1 MKKLITR
8 LVATLALAL
17 VAFTPDIASAGRGL
31 EGWMAA
37 ADGAAATPGAAARVW
52 RGDADIAAGRALRL
66 GLGRMVGPW
75 RRHLDR
81 RLWTPLLVPD
91 LRLLS
96 LPLPLGLLAPANYFG
111 AMSSLEARPRARLRT
126 TLT

>member
-17 VAFTPDIASAGRGL
+17 VAFTPDIASAGRL
-31 EGWMAA
+31 SCL
-37 ADGAAATPGAAARVW
+37 ARLW
-52 RGDADIAAGRALRL
+52 ISRLARLRL

-111 AMSSLEARPRARLRT
+111 AMSTLEARPRARLRT